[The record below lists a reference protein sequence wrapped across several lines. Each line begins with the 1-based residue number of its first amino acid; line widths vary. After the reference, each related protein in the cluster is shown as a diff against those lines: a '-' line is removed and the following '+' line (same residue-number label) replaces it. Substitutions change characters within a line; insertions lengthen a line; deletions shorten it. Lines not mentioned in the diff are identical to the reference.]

1 MLYQG
6 RQQGV
11 KQLGGNHMTKEI
23 AIQLLKGKDVYLTAE
38 GKKMLL
44 AIVHNKKAV
53 TSLVS
58 SNS

>member
-1 MLYQG
+1 
-6 RQQGV
+6 
-11 KQLGGNHMTKEI
+11 MTKEI
-23 AIQLLKGKDVYLTAE
+23 ALQLLESKDVYLTQQ